1 MIESE
6 EEEFEKKKKASKEE
20 VEEKE
25 RERERKESVFFLF
38 RSRGAAVFLSF
49 LFPLSKLNPTTTRKT
64 PNFLLLPPSHSYP
77 VTACIASNT
86 IEKSGRAISALMA
99 PKSKT
104 SCSVFR

>member
-1 MIESE
+1 MNEEIKTPEEIKAEVDMNTKKIVIEVAN
-6 EEEFEKKKKASKEE
+6 F
-20 VEEKE
+20 
-25 RERERKESVFFLF
+25 
-38 RSRGAAVFLSF
+38 
-49 LFPLSKLNPTTTRKT
+49 NPTTTRKT